1 MLNLPKKED
10 GNTFSVDVQVVFPI
24 KDNLQNEIINDL
36 SNCLDSTRQLLMD
49 MTNFFSTRA
58 NYISNVMFNL
68 TSDDQS
74 RKNPY
79 IADFKNC
86 VELYDSK
93 QYVLFLF
100 SNTQTPCCF
109 ADGD

>member
-1 MLNLPKKED
+1 MDE
-10 GNTFSVDVQVVFPI
+10 
-24 KDNLQNEIINDL
+24 LQNEIINDL

-58 NYISNVMFNL
+58 TYIANVII
-68 TSDDQS
+68 THVSDNQS

-93 QYVLFLF
+93 QYVLFLV
-100 SNTQTPCCF
+100 SYTQASCRFP
-109 ADGD
+109 DGD